1 MHGLIRDIFLIA
13 VSPTAVYTVVL
24 SIVICERNRDPDI
37 LCVKICAIRGYALY
51 TIHFGTK
58 IGTFVKMRILLMTC
72 FLVLNT
78 DTRLICPTCVHNS
91 INQGKILYLVLFFSA
106 IFLMH
111 FLPWTQELMTRGWE
125 IIGQA
130 NDYFWIILLTIVGGS
145 FGVTTLNKFKK

>member
-1 MHGLIRDIFLIA
+1 M
-13 VSPTAVYTVVL
+13 
-24 SIVICERNRDPDI
+24 EKE
-37 LCVKICAIRGYALY
+37 KIIKAKEIEAAKE
-51 TIHFGTK
+51 IDVAK
-58 IGTFVKMRILLMTC
+58 IGVQLEQVKQQS
-72 FLVLNT
+72 
-78 DTRLICPTCVHNS
+78 NS
-91 INQGKILYLVLFFSA
+91 WKDEWLVLFFSA